1 MFLYFS
7 LCLSFFF
14 FSLCLLNFFPPC
26 YNGCILE
33 SVLSQVEFC
42 TSFDNGWSP
51 VNISAI
57 REVCQVSCLI
67 LSGRQRR
74 AAFMRGG
81 GGVVRCPGVDGW
93 AVPGPAWRSCGLIWH
108 WFPGELV
115 SHPHTF
121 SQGWLAGKPGRQRE
135 KAPVRCEMR
144 QNQGAVGEVSYIL
157 VTLPYLC
164 LVQPVL
170 FKLFFKQ

>member
-81 GGVVRCPGVDGW
+81 GVWCGALVLMGGQCQGLPGGAAASSGTGSQESW
-93 AVPGPAWRSCGLIWH
+93 FLTHILSARAGL
-108 WFPGELV
+108 
-115 SHPHTF
+115 
-121 SQGWLAGKPGRQRE
+121 QGSLAGRE
-135 KAPVRCEMR
+135 RKRLSDV
-144 QNQGAVGEVSYIL
+144 
-157 VTLPYLC
+157 
-164 LVQPVL
+164 
-170 FKLFFKQ
+170 K